1 MKAFLILMILS
12 HSSAVFAKMDLTK
25 EIKRGPIVKDS
36 CGSFDDGVS
45 ALQRLQDTS
54 SFDNDGQIAF
64 YNFSARAMAAL
75 YKQKMI
81 NEKNKAKRAQYR
93 QQYLLACRQVG

>member
-1 MKAFLILMILS
+1 MKTFLIFLALS
-12 HSSAVFAKMDLTK
+12 HSTVLFAKMVLPK
-25 EIKRGPIVKDS
+25 EVQRGPIIKDS
-36 CGSFDDGVS
+36 CGSFQDGVS
-45 ALQRLQDTS
+45 AIQKLQDTS

-81 NEKNKAKRAQYR
+81 NEKNKSKRAQYR
-93 QQYLLACRQVG
+93 QQYLLACKQVG

>member
-1 MKAFLILMILS
+1 MVLS
-12 HSSAVFAKMDLTK
+12 HSSAVFAKMTLNK
-25 EIKRGPIVKDS
+25 EIQRGPIIKDS
-36 CGSFDDGVS
+36 CGTFNDGVN

-64 YNFSARAMAAL
+64 YNFSNRAMAAL
-75 YKQKMI
+75 YKQKMLH
-81 NEKNKAKRAQYR
+81 EKNKAKRAQYR